1 MADFTVAEF
10 EKRMSFAQSAMS
22 KAGLDAILLCTE
34 AELRYFSG
42 FRTQFWQSPTRPWF
56 LVLPRNGDP
65 IAVIPDIGA
74 DLMSRTWVRDIRT
87 WASPDPVDDGVSL
100 LADILAAFNKVGLP
114 MGQEASLRMPLGDF
128 YRVQQKSC
136 VEFVD
141 CSELI
146 KAIRIVKSDA
156 EIAILRKICGIGSN
170 AFDRA
175 AELFYV
181 GQPLSEA
188 FRAFKIALLQEGAED
203 VPYLVGAAGQ
213 GGYGD
218 VISPPGTTPLQNG
231 DVLMLDTGSSLQ
243 GYFCDFDRNFAIGHA
258 SDAANLAYDTLWQAT
273 EAGMQTARAGATCAD
288 LFHAMHKTLG
298 GGTSNVGR
306 YGHGLGIQLT
316 EYPSIASFDDTVL
329 QPGMVMTLEPSMTIS
344 NGKMMVHEENILIT
358 EDAPILLTKRAAP
371 EMPVI
376 R

>member
-1 MADFTVAEF
+1 MADFTVLEF
-10 EKRMSFAQSAMS
+10 ETRMSHAQNAMV

-56 LVLPRNGDP
+56 LVLPCKGEP

-74 DLMSRTWVRDIRT
+74 DLMSHTWVRDIRT
-87 WASPDPVDDGVSL
+87 WASPDPVDDGISL
-100 LADILAAFNKVGLP
+100 LAGVLSAFSKVGLP

-128 YRVQQKSC
+128 YRVRDQSG
-136 VEFVD
+136 VEFID
-141 CSELI
+141 CSDVI

-156 EIAILRKICGIGSN
+156 EIAILRKICMIGSA
-170 AFDRA
+170 AFDQA
-175 AELFYV
+175 DSLFHA
-181 GQPLSEA
+181 GLPLLEA
-188 FRAFKIALLQEGAED
+188 FRAFKIALLQAGAED

-218 VISPPGTTPLQNG
+218 VISPPDKTPLQKG
-231 DVLMLDTGSSLQ
+231 DILMLDTGASLQ

-258 SDAANLAYDTLWQAT
+258 SDAAKQAYDTLWQAT
-273 EAGMQTARAGATCAD
+273 EAGLQVAYSGATCAD
-288 LFHAMHKTLG
+288 LFHAMHNILG

-316 EYPSIASFDDTVL
+316 EYPSIASFDHTVL
-329 QPGMVMTLEPSMTIS
+329 QPGMVMTLEPSLTIS
-344 NGKMMVHEENILIT
+344 KGKMMVHEENILIT
-358 EDAPILLTKRAAP
+358 ESAPVLLTKRAAP
-371 EMPVI
+371 ELPVI
-376 R
+376 E

>member
-10 EKRMSFAQSAMS
+10 ETRMSLAQSAMT

-65 IAVIPDIGA
+65 IAVIPEIGS

-100 LADILAAFNKVGLP
+100 LADILSAFNKVGLP

-175 AELFYV
+175 ADLFHMN
-181 GQPLSEA
+181 QPLSEA

-218 VISPPGTTPLQNG
+218 VISPPSKTPLQNG

-258 SDAANLAYDTLWQAT
+258 SDAAKLAYDTLWQAT

-298 GGTSNVGR
+298 GGKSDVGR

-329 QPGMVMTLEPSMTIS
+329 QPGMVMTLEPSLTIS

-371 EMPVI
+371 ELPII

>member
-10 EKRMSFAQSAMS
+10 ETRMSLAQTAMT

-56 LVLPRNGDP
+56 LVLPRKGEP

-74 DLMSRTWVRDIRT
+74 DLMSRTWVRDMRT
-87 WASPDPVDDGVSL
+87 WASPDPEDDGVSL
-100 LADILAAFNKVGLP
+100 LAGILSAFNKVGLP

-156 EIAILRKICGIGSN
+156 EIAILRKICAIGSN

-175 AELFYV
+175 AELFHA

-188 FRAFKIALLQEGAED
+188 FRGFKIALLQEGAED

-218 VISPPGTTPLQNG
+218 VISPPGTTPLQDG
-231 DVLMLDTGSSLQ
+231 DILMLDTGSSLQ

-258 SDAANLAYDTLWQAT
+258 SDATKQAYDTLWQAT
-273 EAGMQTARAGATCAD
+273 EVGMQTARAGATCAD
-288 LFHAMHKTLG
+288 LFHAMHKSLG
-298 GGTSNVGR
+298 GGTSDVGR

-329 QPGMVMTLEPSMTIS
+329 QPGMVMTLEPSLTIS

-358 EDAPILLTKRAAP
+358 EDAPTLLTKRAAP
-371 EMPVI
+371 ELPVI

>member
-1 MADFTVAEF
+1 MVDFTVAEF
-10 EKRMSFAQSAMS
+10 ETRMSLAQNAMA
-22 KAGLDAILLCTE
+22 KVGLDAILLCTE

-56 LVLPRNGDP
+56 LVLPRNGEP

-74 DLMSRTWVRDIRT
+74 DLMSRTWVRDLRT

-100 LADILAAFNKVGLP
+100 LVDILSTFNKVGLP

-146 KAIRIVKSDA
+146 KMIRIVKSDA

-181 GQPLSEA
+181 NQPLSEA

-218 VISPPGTTPLQNG
+218 VISPPGTTPLQDG

-258 SDAANLAYDTLWQAT
+258 SDAAKKAYDTLWLAT
-273 EAGMQTARAGATCAD
+273 EVGMQTARAGATCAD
-288 LFHAMHKTLG
+288 LFHKMHETLG
-298 GGTSNVGR
+298 GGTSDVGR

-316 EYPSIASFDDTVL
+316 EYPSIASFDNTVL
-329 QPGMVMTLEPSMTIS
+329 QSGMVMTLEPSLTIS

-371 EMPVI
+371 ELPVI